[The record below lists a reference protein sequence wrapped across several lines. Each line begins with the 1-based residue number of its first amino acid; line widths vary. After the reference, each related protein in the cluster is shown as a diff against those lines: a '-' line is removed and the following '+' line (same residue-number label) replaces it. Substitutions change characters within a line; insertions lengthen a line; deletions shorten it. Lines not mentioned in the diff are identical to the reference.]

1 MAYRPPKLY
10 LEQKLSLNSIGKELG
25 LDKMYLYRYVGN
37 YKRIE
42 KMPCNIL
49 LGIAKVEEIE
59 PNELYS
65 KMLVYALQNPKSEV
79 EWI

>member
-1 MAYRPPKLY
+1 MAYKPPKLY
-10 LEQKLSLNSIGKELG
+10 SGQKLSINSIGKELG

-49 LGIAKVEEIE
+49 LGIAKIEGIE

-65 KMLVYALQNPKSEV
+65 KMLVYALQNKKGE
-79 EWI
+79 

>member
-1 MAYRPPKLY
+1 MARKPPKLY
-10 LEQKLSLNSIGKELG
+10 SEQKLCLNSIGKQLG

-37 YKRIE
+37 YKKIE

-49 LGIAKVEEIE
+49 LGIAKIEGIE

-65 KMLVYALQNPKSEV
+65 KMLVYSLQNSKSEV
-79 EWI
+79 E